1 MISEKIYRALLA
13 VYPREHRR
21 EYGELMVQLFR
32 DRMRHEG
39 GGFRRLVVWTQMIS
53 DLAGSAFEEHKE
65 REDMKK
71 RMWIVAAS
79 LVALMIV
86 AVGASVVLSQSE
98 DRVKIRVFVQKDS
111 NTFSGEGENGLSDA
125 LSQAVEEGAMTRES
139 ADMVKMSFVELP
151 VGKALSSDDVG
162 MSDPK
167 FRVWSDS
174 NEFSLDVEGRDG
186 LAEALRQSVADG
198 EISQKMADEILA
210 VLLSGEN
217 EISQEI
223 ENEIQTLLSDENTGS

>member
-1 MISEKIYRALLA
+1 MISERIYRALLA

-39 GGFRRLVVWTQMIS
+39 GGFGGLVIWVQTS
-53 DLAGSAFEEHKE
+53 LDLVGSAYEEHKKG
-65 REDMKK
+65 EDMRK

-79 LVALMIV
+79 LVAVMIV

-98 DRVKIRVFVQKDS
+98 DEVKIRVFVREDS
-111 NTFSGEGENGLSDA
+111 NTFSGEGKNGLSDA
-125 LSQAVEEGAMTRES
+125 LRQAVEEGAMTRES
-139 ADMVKMSFVELP
+139 ADMVATSFVELP
-151 VGKALSSDDVG
+151 VGTALSSDDGG
-162 MSDPK
+162 MSDPR

-186 LAEALRQSVADG
+186 LADALRQAVADG
-198 EISQKMADEILA
+198 EISQKMADDILTL
-210 VLLSGEN
+210 LLSGEN

-223 ENEIQTLLSDENTGS
+223 ADDILTLLSGENTGR

>member
-1 MISEKIYRALLA
+1 MLSERLYRALLWI
-13 VYPREHRR
+13 YPKEHRR

-32 DRMRHEG
+32 DRMRHEA
-39 GGFRRLVVWTQMIS
+39 GGFRWLVVWTQMIS
-53 DLAGSAFEEHKE
+53 DLAVSAFEEHKR
-65 REDMKK
+65 REDMRK

-86 AVGASVVLSQSE
+86 VAGASVVLSQSE
-98 DRVKIRVFVQKDS
+98 DNVKIRVFVQKDS

-139 ADMVKMSFVELP
+139 ADMVAVSLVELP
-151 VGKALSSDDVG
+151 VGTELSS
-162 MSDPK
+162 SDGGVSGPK

-186 LAEALRQSVADG
+186 LAEALRQAVENG
-198 EISQKMADEILA
+198 EISQKMADEILTM
-210 VLLSGEN
+210 LLSGEN
-217 EISQEI
+217 EISQKMADEI
-223 ENEIQTLLSDENTGS
+223 LTLLSDENVGN